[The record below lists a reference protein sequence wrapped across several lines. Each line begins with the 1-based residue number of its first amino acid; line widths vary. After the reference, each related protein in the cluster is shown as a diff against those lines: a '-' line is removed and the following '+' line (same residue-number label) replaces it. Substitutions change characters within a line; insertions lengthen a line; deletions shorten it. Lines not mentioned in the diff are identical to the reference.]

1 MYDKIHY
8 KLKKK
13 KKKKFKLERNLLWGG
28 IIIGEKQATQF
39 SVCLLVALWFIS
51 FNDYKGMYEKQ

>member
-1 MYDKIHY
+1 MVKFF
-8 KLKKK
+8 KMSSF
-13 KKKKFKLERNLLWGG
+13 KFKLERNLLWGG